1 MQEPRL
7 FKVEKGMKLEVS
19 FFYIEWKRMYG
30 AVIKESKEKAENQTT
45 NKSINL
51 YRKHDNTL
59 SPYGTKKG
67 KKKKPYLPST
77 NVNKLTRVCLYNSI
91 LS

>member
-7 FKVEKGMKLEVS
+7 FKVEKGMKLEVLDLYRAMFP

-45 NKSINL
+45 NKSIYL

-59 SPYGTKKG
+59 SPYGKKKG
-67 KKKKPYLPST
+67 KKEKTICTKYQLE
-77 NVNKLTRVCLYNSI
+77 
-91 LS
+91 